1 MELFN
6 LGKVDWS
13 ESQLIYHA
21 LADQGREALCLVSP
35 ANPYAC
41 IGYHQD
47 VDQEIDLEFCQARS
61 IPVFRRELGGGA
73 VYLDGDQLFFQLI
86 LKRDNPKIPARR
98 EVFFRKFL
106 QPVINVYQ
114 RIGVPAVYKPIND
127 VLAGNRKISGTGVGE
142 IGDCIVFVGNLI
154 ADFNYQMMSRILK
167 VPDEKFRDRVHQTIE
182 AGLST
187 IRRELGDGEAARWDE
202 ATLNQMM
209 AEEFGAV
216 VGELVP
222 AELDEALRVGVERRK
237 EWMFSDEWL
246 HRKGR
251 RIEGRE
257 VKVRAG
263 VRVIHRMHKA
273 SGGLI
278 KAVYELNEGRIKGLN
293 FSGDFFIYPHDGL
306 TRLEAVLEG
315 KTPAELDQALKAF
328 YRRGLVETPG
338 LGPEDWLAV
347 LPAD

>member
-6 LGKVDWS
+6 LGKVGWS

-21 LADQGREALCLVSP
+21 LADQGREALSLVSP
-35 ANPYAC
+35 AKPYVC

-47 VDQEIDLEFCQARS
+47 VDQEIDLEFCQAHS

-106 QPVINVYQ
+106 QPAINVYQ
-114 RIGVPAVYKPIND
+114 KIGVPAVYKPVND
-127 VLAGNRKISGTGVGE
+127 VLSGNRKISGTGVGE
-142 IGDCIVFVGNLI
+142 IGDCIVFAGNLI

-167 VPDEKFRDRVHQTIE
+167 VPDEKFRDRLHQTIE
-182 AGLST
+182 TGLST
-187 IRRELGDGEAARWDE
+187 IRRELGDEEAAGWDE

-209 AEEFGAV
+209 AEEFETV

-222 AELDEALRVGVERRK
+222 AELDEALRAGVERRK
-237 EWMFSDEWL
+237 EWMFSHDWL

-278 KAVYELNEGRIKGLN
+278 RAVYELNEGRIKDLN
-293 FSGDFFIYPHDGL
+293 LSGDFFVYPHDGL
-306 TRLEAVLEG
+306 TSLEAALEG
-315 KTPAELDQALKAF
+315 KTPAEMDQTLKAF
-328 YRRGLVETPG
+328 YQRGQVETPG

-347 LPAD
+347 LPGE